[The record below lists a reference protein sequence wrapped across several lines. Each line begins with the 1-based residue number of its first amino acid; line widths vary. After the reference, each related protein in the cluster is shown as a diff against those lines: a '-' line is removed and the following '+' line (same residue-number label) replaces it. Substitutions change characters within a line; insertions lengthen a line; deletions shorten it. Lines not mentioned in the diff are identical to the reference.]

1 MDSGLFKDFIS
12 KLCDKL
18 KTDSPHLLPS
28 AQDELIW
35 DTDPSQVLLQAESD
49 TNDNNDDE
57 DDPLL
62 GDEHHPSDIEMG
74 AMSKH
79 TPPNSPSG
87 DDSGS
92 GKTPERLYPT
102 APTDDF
108 ASDGSTASA
117 HSTEV

>member
-1 MDSGLFKDFIS
+1 
-12 KLCDKL
+12 
-18 KTDSPHLLPS
+18 
-28 AQDELIW
+28 
-35 DTDPSQVLLQAESD
+35 VLLQAESD
-49 TNDNNDDE
+49 TNDNNDE

-62 GDEHHPSDIEMG
+62 DDEHQPSDIEMG
-74 AMSKH
+74 VISKS
-79 TPPNSPSG
+79 TPPHSPSG

-108 ASDGSTASA
+108 TSDGSTASA